1 MERLGEPGVEIPNAF
16 EPCARP
22 SRPGTQAGP
31 LPGPLSRCEPVRL
44 SRCLG
49 ESADTQLV
57 LLLRET
63 ATGLQ
68 CAARFRRYRRQC
80 SGQGSFL
87 RRFTDGD
94 HVIAT
99 GNHVRI
105 LHLHIGGQKAFAGGI
120 QSVRLFEILKPL
132 REDSGFRRDR
142 ILIRA
147 VFERYGKWS
156 PVKLLAAPGTAMRP
170 LRNPCSDDGPAPSFA
185 VSVPDRNGDACLIY
199 VLNDIN
205 LAIRAGCFARRSRR
219 TKSHASGVLLGSC
232 VYSAVLKRLLCRI
245 SISMGLPERIKKI
258 LVPDPSS

>member
-1 MERLGEPGVEIPNAF
+1 MGTEHSRCGETGRAWRGNPTLLNL
-16 EPCARP
+16 ARVPAGQVRKPAP
-22 SRPGTQAGP
+22 SRGHYPV
-31 LPGPLSRCEPVRL
+31 SEPVRL

-49 ESADTQLV
+49 ESADTQSV

-68 CAARFRRYRRQC
+68 CAAPFRRYRRQC

-120 QSVRLFEILKPL
+120 QSVGLFEILKPL
-132 REDSGFRRDR
+132 REESGFRRDR

-147 VFERYGKWS
+147 LFERYGKWS

-170 LRNPCSDDGPAPSFA
+170 LRTLNPCSDDGPAPSFTV
-185 VSVPDRNGDACLIY
+185 VSPTAMEM
-199 VLNDIN
+199 
-205 LAIRAGCFARRSRR
+205 LA
-219 TKSHASGVLLGSC
+219 
-232 VYSAVLKRLLCRI
+232 
-245 SISMGLPERIKKI
+245 
-258 LVPDPSS
+258 